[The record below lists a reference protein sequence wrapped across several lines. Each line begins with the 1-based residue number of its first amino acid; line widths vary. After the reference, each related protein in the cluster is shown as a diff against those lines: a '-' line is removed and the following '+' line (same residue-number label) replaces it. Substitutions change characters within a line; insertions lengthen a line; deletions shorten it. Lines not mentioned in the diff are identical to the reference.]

1 MGVSFMNDFFNDS
14 SQPLERDIVIGGG
27 SNAGGP
33 RIMHKIRNGQAWL
46 WHCQT
51 TDTYWRS
58 LKSCKRLSPMS
69 QRVSNPKNI

>member
-1 MGVSFMNDFFNDS
+1 MPISFMNDFFNDS
-14 SQPLERDIVIGGG
+14 SQPLERD
-27 SNAGGP
+27 NAGGA

-69 QRVSNPKNI
+69 QRVSNPKGVK